1 MSLEGVSS
9 PTVGLVPITSKR
21 SREPMHHE
29 LGQSPTPVAWLPAD
43 CLPGA
48 DFEFESVGGTVAQH
62 IQAHVVKDAPLGVPV
77 PSADGS
83 VTEQSTVA
91 GAQLGMEALN
101 TSVNSWFQSLR
112 EVAKLSLI
120 LITLVVVLWMARY
133 HSLPLALWA
142 VN

>member
-9 PTVGLVPITSKR
+9 PTAGLVPVTTKR
-21 SREPMHHE
+21 PREPMHYE
-29 LGQSPTPVAWLPAD
+29 LGQSPTPVGWLPAD

-48 DFEFESVGGTVAQH
+48 DFEFESVGGSVAQH
-62 IQAHVVKDAPLGVPV
+62 TQAHEVKGAQLGVPFL
-77 PSADGS
+77 SADGS

-91 GAQLGMEALN
+91 GAQLGMEAHY
-101 TSVNSWFQSLR
+101 TSVNSWFQSFR

-120 LITLVVVLWMARY
+120 FITLVVMLWTARY